1 MVAILDRAHSC
12 GVHHSSIKFVF
23 IITHLKSIVCATPWL
38 CLQLAFFKILNEA
51 VTLGIT
57 KKPYQITKKK
67 KIVRAGWMH
76 IAESSLWDTWM
87 ELGHHD
93 GISNDGSRIPLVF
106 FSPSLWRGRKTS
118 LKVIIHIPVIEKFIL
133 CLQKSVARRDV
144 TNTNRKPSVTYK
156 KITSAHFHYF
166 SLKGYPNMTRRG
178 FIYQC
183 WH

>member
-51 VTLGIT
+51 VTFGIT

-76 IAESSLWDTWM
+76 IAETSLWDTWM

-93 GISNDGSRIPLVF
+93 GISNDGSRIQLVF
-106 FSPSLWRGRKTS
+106 FSPSLWRGRKTN

>member
-67 KIVRAGWMH
+67 NCKSGLDACSGKFTMGYLNGARPSWWDFEWWFKDTVGLLQPFFMARKKDKFESYNTHTRYREVHPLPAEVRGQA
-76 IAESSLWDTWM
+76 
-87 ELGHHD
+87 
-93 GISNDGSRIPLVF
+93 
-106 FSPSLWRGRKTS
+106 WR
-118 LKVIIHIPVIEKFIL
+118 H
-133 CLQKSVARRDV
+133 Q
-144 TNTNRKPSVTYK
+144 
-156 KITSAHFHYF
+156 
-166 SLKGYPNMTRRG
+166 
-178 FIYQC
+178 YQ
-183 WH
+183 

>member
-67 KIVRAGWMH
+67 NCKSGLDAYSGKVPYGTLEWSLAIMMGFRMMVQGYRWSSSALLYG
-76 IAESSLWDTWM
+76 AE
-87 ELGHHD
+87 E
-93 GISNDGSRIPLVF
+93 RQV
-106 FSPSLWRGRKTS
+106 
-118 LKVIIHIPVIEKFIL
+118 
-133 CLQKSVARRDV
+133 
-144 TNTNRKPSVTYK
+144 
-156 KITSAHFHYF
+156 
-166 SLKGYPNMTRRG
+166 
-178 FIYQC
+178 
-183 WH
+183 

>member
-67 KIVRAGWMH
+67 NCKSGLDAYSGKFTMGYLNGAW
-76 IAESSLWDTWM
+76 
-87 ELGHHD
+87 
-93 GISNDGSRIPLVF
+93 
-106 FSPSLWRGRKTS
+106 PS
-118 LKVIIHIPVIEKFIL
+118 
-133 CLQKSVARRDV
+133 
-144 TNTNRKPSVTYK
+144 
-156 KITSAHFHYF
+156 
-166 SLKGYPNMTRRG
+166 
-178 FIYQC
+178 
-183 WH
+183 